1 MYPNVSKEVSPA
13 SSACSRYKKIICLP
27 WHRSFGVAFYYNPV
41 ISLSE
46 SRQPSCVMCVW
57 VSGAIKGNKK
67 RHDWPGR
74 HSFAWYIIN
83 YETRS
88 FFSMP
93 LIQLRLIYWLTL
105 MKSIRL
111 LVLLAFEHFPSTRTM
126 EAARSHDHREQLF
139 FSLTSFFKAS
149 FLQLIWINWKGMGT
163 FRLRCMI
170 HVRWIN
176 YNSPDEM

>member
-13 SSACSRYKKIICLP
+13 SRACSWYKKIICLP

-93 LIQLRLIYWLTL
+93 LSQLRLIYWLTL

-111 LVLLAFEHFPSTRTM
+111 LVFARLWAFPIYSNNGGC
-126 EAARSHDHREQLF
+126 AVSRSPRAELF

-149 FLQLIWINWKGMGT
+149 LLQLIWINRKGMGT
-163 FRLRCMI
+163 FRL
-170 HVRWIN
+170 HVCYIWIN
-176 YNSPDEM
+176 YNEM